1 MNNNKEN
8 KLDSGHIY
16 LLQLDEHKNKNIYKI
31 GKTSHVKIKDRIK
44 QYPKN
49 TNLIFSCNCIRIS
62 QLEKEIID
70 TFKIKFTKYSI
81 GNEYFVGDVDD
92 MLIELNLIINKYHE
106 TFNEVKNNSFF
117 ANLSNEFDNTN
128 GGFTLDSDELIKLL
142 DKTDIAMNVKEE
154 LYEFNIFQEY
164 NKLIKN
170 KETIKNYDKAI
181 LNICECLIEK
191 VEHDKEYGDYVSE
204 LNNNKL
210 KQAGELLFNYDG
222 TSVML
227 DTLQLWIP
235 KRYRKEI
242 SILWNGIGDWCE

>member
-1 MNNNKEN
+1 MNNNKEET
-8 KLDSGHIY
+8 LDSGHIY

-62 QLEKEIID
+62 QLEKEIINC
-70 TFKIKFTKYSI
+70 FKIKFTKHSI
-81 GNEYFVGDVDD
+81 GNEYFVGNIDD
-92 MLIELNLIINKYHE
+92 MLIELNLIINKYNE
-106 TFNEVKNNSFF
+106 TFNEVQNKSFID
-117 ANLSNEFDNTN
+117 NLNNEFDDTN
-128 GGFTLDSDELIKLL
+128 DCFTLNSIELSKLL
-142 DKTDIAMNVKEE
+142 DKPNIFMNAKEE
-154 LYEFNIFQEY
+154 LYEFNIIKEY

-191 VEHDKEYGDYVSE
+191 VDHDNVYGDYFSE
-204 LNNNKL
+204 KNHNKL

-222 TSVML
+222 TSVMF

-235 KRYRKEI
+235 KRYRNEI
-242 SILWNGIGDWCE
+242 SILWNEIGDWCA

>member
-1 MNNNKEN
+1 MNNTNKDT
-8 KLDSGHIY
+8 LDAGHIY
-16 LLQLDEHKNKNIYKI
+16 LLQLDEHKNQNIYKI
-31 GKTSHVKIKDRIK
+31 GKTSHVKIKERIK

-70 TFKIKFTKYSI
+70 TFKIKFTKHSI
-81 GNEYFVGDVDD
+81 GNEYFVGNIDD

-106 TFNEVKNNSFF
+106 TFNVAKNDLFVSKLN
-117 ANLSNEFDNTN
+117 DKIDIN
-128 GGFTLDSDELIKLL
+128 GCLKVNSDELSKLL
-142 DKTDIAMNVKEE
+142 DKTDIAMNAKEE
-154 LYEFNIFQEY
+154 LYEFNIFREY

-170 KETIKNYDKAI
+170 KDTIKNYDKAI
-181 LNICECLIEK
+181 FNICECLIEK
-191 VEHDKEYGDYVSE
+191 VEHDKDYGDYFSE
-204 LNNNKL
+204 INNNKL

-222 TSVML
+222 ISVML

>member
-1 MNNNKEN
+1 MNNNKEDT
-8 KLDSGHIY
+8 LDEGHIY

-49 TNLIFSCNCIRIS
+49 TNLIFNCNCIRIS

-70 TFKIKFTKYSI
+70 TFKIKFTKHSI

-106 TFNEVKNNSFF
+106 IFNVAKNDLFVSKLN
-117 ANLSNEFDNTN
+117 DKIDIN
-128 GGFTLDSDELIKLL
+128 GCLKVNSDELSKLL
-142 DKTDIAMNVKEE
+142 DKTDIAMNAKEE
-154 LYEFNIFQEY
+154 LYEFNIFLEY

-170 KETIKNYDKAI
+170 KETIENYDKAI

-191 VEHDKEYGDYVSE
+191 VEHDKEYGDYFSE
-204 LNNNKL
+204 INNNKL
-210 KQAGELLFNYDG
+210 KKAGELLFNYDG
-222 TSVML
+222 TSVMF

-235 KRYRKEI
+235 KRYRNEI
-242 SILWNGIGDWCE
+242 SILWNGIGDWCA

>member
-1 MNNNKEN
+1 MNNNKED
-8 KLDSGHIY
+8 KLDAGHIY

-49 TNLIFSCNCIRIS
+49 TNLIFSCNCIRIT

-70 TFKIKFTKYSI
+70 TFKVKFTKHSI
-81 GNEYFVGDVDD
+81 GNEYFVGNVDD

-106 TFNEVKNNSFF
+106 TFNVAKNDLFVSKLN
-117 ANLSNEFDNTN
+117 N
-128 GGFTLDSDELIKLL
+128 SDELSKLL
-142 DKTDIAMNVKEE
+142 DKTDIAMNAKEE
-154 LYEFNIFQEY
+154 LYEFNIFREY

-170 KETIKNYDKAI
+170 KETIENYDKAI

-191 VEHDKEYGDYVSE
+191 VEHDKDYGDYFSE
-204 LNNNKL
+204 INNNKL
-210 KQAGELLFNYDG
+210 KKAGELLFNYDG
-222 TSVML
+222 TSVMY
-227 DTLQLWIP
+227 DTLQLWVP